1 MGGEPLNGGSS
12 PKSFTEIFEAVC
24 PFYLSIGMTYEQFW
38 YERAEM
44 ALMYRKAYEL
54 KNRQRNQEL
63 WIQGLYIVDALTTTV
78 CNMFAKKSTEKFTY
92 PTEPYALSEAEIQE
106 RKEQQAKAKMECMK
120 SSFMAKAITI
130 NQHMAERK
138 E

>member
-1 MGGEPLNGGSS
+1 MGGESLNGGSS

-38 YERAEM
+38 YERADM
-44 ALMYRKAYEL
+44 ALMYRKAHEI

-63 WIQGLYIVDALTTTV
+63 WIQGLYIVDALKTTV
-78 CNMFAKKSTEKFTY
+78 CNMFAKKSAEKFTY

-106 RKEQQAKAKMECMK
+106 RKEQQAKAKMERMK